1 MKKVGIALVVI
12 VIIALVVVGIVFLNK
27 NSTQTESTASGDVNS
42 SSSQATQESQTSE
55 NTEDVFTFEDNGK
68 KIPLGADYDSLDL
81 GEAKDYYEVQSCA
94 FDGMDKIYTFDN
106 YEVHTYPDAGTD
118 KVLSIYFLNDQVSTT
133 EGVKIGDSLDTML
146 EVYGSDYEQLD
157 TQYTYTKGLTQL
169 KFIVENDAISSI
181 EYNYN
186 V

>member
-1 MKKVGIALVVI
+1 MKKIGIALAIIIII
-12 VIIALVVVGIVFLNK
+12 VLVVVGVVFLNK
-27 NSTQTESTASGDVNS
+27 QPE
-42 SSSQATQESQTSE
+42 QTSSTE
-55 NTEDVFTFEDNGK
+55 NAEIQEASTPAEDVYTFKSGETT
-68 KIPLGADYDSLDL
+68 IPLGAEYSSLNL

-106 YEVHTYPDAGTD
+106 YEVHTYPDNGTD

-133 EGVKIGDSLDTML
+133 EGVKIGDSLSSML
-146 EVYGSDYEQLD
+146 EVYGDGYEQLD
-157 TQYTYTKGLTQL
+157 TQYTYSKGLTQL
-169 KFIVENDAISSI
+169 RFIVENDAITSI